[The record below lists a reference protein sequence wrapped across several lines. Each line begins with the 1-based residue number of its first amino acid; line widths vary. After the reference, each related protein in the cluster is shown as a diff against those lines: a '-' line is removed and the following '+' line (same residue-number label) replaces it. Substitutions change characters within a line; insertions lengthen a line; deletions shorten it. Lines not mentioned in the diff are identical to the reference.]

1 MSMTIWATMLA
12 TVVALPQAAP
22 ADSTFRVGAYLRS
35 GVTVHLAPSLT
46 MGGMGGGAGVRLW
59 FSKFWV
65 AQADLNYLTLIGHV
79 GEIRLGAG
87 IQRPGMWTPAAL
99 ANISFLIGDRL
110 SFRTAEH
117 PWPSVGP
124 VVTGGINIAP
134 LRFIYQNRT
143 ISVLELGIG
152 AKPDFPGTGIT
163 YSLGLLEIGSV
174 F

>member
-1 MSMTIWATMLA
+1 MTIWATMLA
-12 TVVALPQAAP
+12 TAVALPQPAQSNAA
-22 ADSTFRVGAYLRS
+22 FRIGAYLRS
-35 GVTVHLAPSLT
+35 GVTVHLAPSQT

-59 FSKFWV
+59 FSNRWV
-65 AQADLNYLTLIGHV
+65 AQADFNYLTLVGNV

-87 IQRPGMWTPAAL
+87 IQRPGMWTPTAMATV
-99 ANISFLIGDRL
+99 SMLIGDRL

-124 VVTGGINIAP
+124 VVTGGITIAP
-134 LRFIYQNRT
+134 LRFMHENRT

-152 AKPDFPGTGIT
+152 AKPDFPGAGIT
-163 YSLGLLEIGSV
+163 YSLGLLEIGAV